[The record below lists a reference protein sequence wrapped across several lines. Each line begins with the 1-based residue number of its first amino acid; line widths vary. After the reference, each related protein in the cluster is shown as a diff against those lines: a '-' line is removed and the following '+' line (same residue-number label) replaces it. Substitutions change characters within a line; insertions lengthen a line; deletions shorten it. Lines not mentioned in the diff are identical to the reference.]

1 MSNGKSS
8 NQRGYSK
15 KDRIIAQIMVLL
27 LTVSMMPYQTLAAA
41 AAETKRV
48 KSVEEIQTEYEVENG
63 TSKDEIGLPS
73 SLSVVIETTQSA
85 DGKTKEEPSRTEE
98 EVREDILW
106 DGDYDGD
113 SAGTYELEARFK
125 DKKLAYED
133 MPVVHVTVRE
143 PEPEPEE
150 EAAEEAEAEEA
161 AQDNAKAAEA
171 AEEADEV
178 EEEADP
184 EDTEEAAEP
193 EDTEEAAEPEDTE
206 EAAEPED
213 TEEAAEP
220 EDTEESARTEDTEE
234 PAQTEDTEEAAQPE
248 DTEEAVEADSSETAE
263 TAETDQEAVE
273 EEQEAESADRPA
285 KAAGEGNE
293 GEQPAAEGEGQET
306 NAGQTRAAISPEELA
321 EQLYGDGGTARTFTV
336 TLKDDK
342 HNTSPNDVTR
352 AGNNIG
358 YNINV
363 SMQAAATY
371 KYDGQNSEV
380 MFSEWKNIRI
390 YLKLPE
396 NVRFTEIKTQGVAE
410 HFAQIDAENN
420 IWEIVLTRDHRD
432 ATNANSINLD
442 INARVEGNGEL
453 PDGTVLGEAE
463 VTFNADFD
471 VRINEDGTT
480 KQYSKTVSDTTDEI
494 VLSTPDEWTLTKSP
508 FDEPKN
514 YTIDK
519 STDPATVT
527 VHYLIKYGLDVNGV
541 PVDDDNVY
549 TRPGRVPYENDI
561 KLTDTPKLTLHNGT
575 TLSEISM
582 TVTPAGTGYVY
593 KDGSSADEGG
603 KPKAIPVQPGTE
615 TVLPYAVVG
624 SNTKEVAENAPAY
637 SEYNVDVVYPYDEF
651 LVWYHEN
658 ISKEN
663 AKAEAENEAKIQ
675 YQLLGQSDTKETRLD
690 DAETTVP
697 GYIPPGNIRIE
708 KYIVDYDSGLRN
720 LYTATKGFVTG
731 PATFEV
737 YQSDGTTPAELW
749 YKDASNNNKYTKLG
763 SNVLTVD
770 PSQAK
775 SEKNGNEGWI
785 DFYLDAG
792 TYVIKETGRP
802 AYTEA
807 QGSAEK
813 TITVN
818 EDGTVTASF
827 DNKEKLGEVKVKKID
842 DSNNHLPVPGAVF
855 GLYKDRQ
862 HTQPVKDAA
871 GNELTATTNNSG
883 EAAFKRLVPGTYY
896 LWEISAPEGYI
907 KSGEVKE
914 VTVTANNTSDEVV
927 QVMNHLNKEEIE
939 LLKEY
944 STVAKPNEYQ
954 PVTDDYPKF
963 ANAFVLQCSALK
975 EDGTWTDWKD
985 VSTHSI
991 DPNGSTKVEVAE
1003 YDKEKRKLR
1012 YRFMETIPSDYFDLD
1027 GNPGNGTNKAYSDAI
1042 IPADGTTLAPQNK
1055 IVMKNRKGGF
1065 IELTKKKVELNVVS
1079 GAYTEAAGGDKEFRL
1094 YRVAAETN
1102 AAEAVDTGTT
1112 DANGKLTFSGLVS
1125 ADASGRI
1132 YTYYVVEQN
1141 PDTGYTWITDS
1152 KIWISGTQTDALKV
1166 GSFTAQSGGTLTP
1179 VTYNVKQEIRL
1190 GVIKK
1195 DAFSDSTQLSDAK
1208 FEISDENGKK
1218 QTVTTKTSGAVYAK
1232 IDLGHAY
1239 TITEAEVPAGYYKDA
1254 QPQSINTSGWHVVME
1269 NGNFKIVKAD
1279 GTEVKEKDL
1288 EFTFKD
1294 TPYQK
1299 IRLQKKVRGE
1309 NETDAQAKA
1318 LSGITFSVYVK
1329 EDGSFVPVKDAK
1341 GNAVT
1346 IKADGTSAVS
1356 LPEGA
1361 YYLHE
1366 DTKAAGIAYPDDLPA
1381 LYAGKGEN
1389 SGGKFYFGPYEV
1401 KKPAQDTTID
1411 LDAVVNIYNKGD
1423 LFVTKKL
1430 FDKDNKELTGS
1441 VLNGFSMDVY
1451 KADESGN
1458 PVGNAIKRA
1467 VTGQGVTVDGQAIFK
1482 DLPVYDEN
1490 GNKIHYVVKE
1500 VYTGGQADIYYSDNM
1515 VSSKHPILISGETAD
1530 AGIIENHQYMSVDVV
1545 KKYYDAREYELTG
1558 LKYELEG
1565 AEIALYRNNGDG
1577 TYTYITTGVTDKNGQ
1592 VSFGKLKY
1600 SAAGFVAIE
1609 VSVPDK
1615 KEYEHMVP
1623 VKGDYLPTN
1632 PDGSCPDTLTQADID
1647 TLSKAALTSATN
1659 YTGEI
1664 DNVLPWTQIHV
1675 TKYDE
1680 VKQNKLDG
1688 ADFTLYRQVLPED
1701 QHGGE
1706 LSFDAANCTV
1716 VGQYTSGTWIHDN
1729 KAQTGEFQTDILE
1742 NADNIVYWLVET
1754 RAPSGYSIIDAENYV
1769 LFANEGTSYTNNSND
1784 GKSTKTGVLEK
1795 NKITYYDVKNHMEIG
1810 PGDTENRAYI
1820 EFTKWMQKEETAGKQ
1835 VLVRSDFKLMPNATF
1850 ELYAVNASDHNKVYL
1865 LDTITTGDENL
1876 VDGGRAT
1883 GYGVSRALDAW
1894 QIFDEIEKRFPDQ
1907 RAQIITYKSAA
1918 DSGYDVTYPY
1928 VVGDDGKPIE
1938 DAQGNRTR
1946 IKGTFVLNAV
1956 LVEISGSSKYEL
1968 DLHNHNLQITFI
1980 PSSLNLGNDKYA
1992 VADLVQSRAE
2002 FCDQAAGT
2010 ISSYTAND
2018 SGSVAIVDY
2027 LANNNSVVLRHFGYD
2042 PELAGYEL
2050 LHEDLEGLHND
2061 NPSLFISKEVS
2072 FSLER
2077 FNESTREW
2085 EYWSPT
2091 ANKKIS
2097 SAESFKTDGNGYSFE
2112 EGLEPGEYR
2121 AVMTAPA
2128 AGYENFYTNKDNK
2141 DFAFHFTV
2149 AVSDKTQVFTTYSP
2163 ARPDVTIEKKDING
2177 NTVATAA
2184 TFSLKSTDG
2193 KTYDETKNTNN
2204 GTAKFTA
2211 LPAEISFVLTETS
2224 APNGFTNEYFVNL
2237 FKKQNPEYAGL
2248 VDDTG
2253 YKLSYTVIPKESGKT
2268 SIDGNPINEKVIKNM
2283 DYKKGFTFT
2292 VPNVKNVNLKL
2303 IKSDLQKNPVKYLA
2317 GAKFAL
2323 YYHAFDAAAF
2333 DATSEEP
2340 YAVPDFSE
2348 GDAAWTRIDT
2358 LTTAGDDGSAAKSGL
2373 KPGIYY
2379 AVETEAPAHYELN
2392 TVGKRIVMTGGMDLK
2407 IEEPEESDNYTIN
2420 RAEAATG
2427 ELEFKDLPKVKMII
2441 DKEVDFG
2448 SVPPRDYSFSFTLKD
2463 AKGNPMPAETGK
2475 EKAAGTVKI
2484 DGTIEKT
2491 QAVFPDLTQGAT
2503 YYLEENPAEG
2513 YLIKEVKVNGKT
2525 CTPEDGKY
2533 TIVVPEADEDVSV
2546 TVTNTLLEGR
2556 VTILK
2561 YDGVTG
2567 EKLTGASFE
2576 VLKADGKTVVSKA
2589 KVIDNRNGSYTA
2601 IIPLE
2606 DEKGGTYFIHEVKAP
2621 EIEGKKYTIDEEN
2634 ASVKV
2639 EDLKPGQNR
2648 EFKFNGPGSPDNEY
2662 ALPNYEGIEVEIV
2675 KYGGLPESGKL
2686 TLLKDARFQ
2695 MYYKPTD
2702 GENWNTWHPAET
2714 TDESGKAKFMI
2725 LKGYDYAIAET
2736 NDVLGYV
2743 GLYGVYDGDTALT
2756 TATSS
2761 DGRTLYV
2768 LGNSFEN
2775 DKTYTF
2781 TGYNTP
2787 YLKLTVEKEDFSGTV
2802 QNPNVE
2808 FHVYEVPNG
2817 TSETLKE
2824 EEIAALK
2831 QAAEAANTFIE
2842 GKTQNS
2848 TYTNEQYIRPGKTY
2862 LAVEDHAID
2871 GEGPTYTT
2879 DDYSIIKDDA
2889 HVVYYKVFS
2898 IPEKNYENEYKVTFV
2913 NNKGS
2918 ASIGLTK
2925 SVDKDHVDSLT
2936 TKEAE
2941 LTYTLAPNTT
2951 NGYALDAFKLQD
2963 SGLTAEPSNATLA
2976 QEWYSITEVIVGQGT
2991 MDKYLKGAKP
3001 DKDYAIFAAVTFV
3014 GYDDVEYKETP
3025 VNVSEGNI
3033 SVKPT
3038 SADGKKIKSFYVE
3051 YNSPDLKTD
3060 TGYAL
3065 GQNFKAGNTVVK
3077 ATVFKQ
3083 EKPEDG
3089 VVTAVK
3095 KIINNA
3101 DVALKYTPSDS
3112 RGNKQEQKT
3121 LTDKDDA
3128 ETVVDAAKAPK
3139 IKFSKTGP
3147 DQDVP
3152 VELGSSITY
3161 RLTVKNVTGEP
3172 LDFTD
3177 PIIVDL
3183 LPQGMVVDQNTAF
3196 VKVTDKPGT
3205 IAGNPVVST
3214 GYAGDSQY
3222 VNIAFEG
3229 TVGDGKSITVELTAT
3244 VTNAVTNYG
3253 TVMRNFAFTTSKEVG
3268 VATSDNATG
3277 AVIRDDDGL
3286 WASELVSIAT
3296 ALDCSSDRAQALKT
3310 ALGEQGKYGYLADW
3324 HENNW
3329 VSDNQLVCVK
3339 AEYGPA
3345 DGGVYR
3351 TDKVSVIVNDE
3362 DDDQRR
3368 MHYQLNINN
3377 LSPSKRTNLVVMD
3390 ILPVVGDQRINNTE
3404 RGSSWPLYFDTMG
3417 TVKVNGQACTDYTVY
3432 YYSGDAS
3439 QLTAGDM
3446 ETLITKAKTECPD
3459 GWSTDQPEKAT
3470 AFIVAF
3476 NYDPTNVVD
3485 TSDSRTVVLE
3495 GNKSVQIEYTALT
3508 DYREAEDLNKIVF
3521 TNAANDFNF
3530 GFSTFSPPSTAD
3542 KAQANEPLGSNQV
3555 EVTIAPP
3562 LVKVGGDVWID
3573 ADDNGA
3579 QDDGDQSWYLN
3590 FAVVK
3595 QLVKDLETKID
3606 ISDQKH
3612 FEVTETRGG
3621 TITETGTGANYG
3633 IAHFEYDQLTAAKLK
3648 NNSTDYKNWNDGTS
3662 GKLVGK
3668 NPFTYF
3674 IEMIYRG
3681 STFAKTKNTVTPR
3694 GSYVPGNIP
3703 VEDQKDDNFEGT
3715 GSDYRTEQFFL
3726 HQTKDVFDMTKD
3738 IGFNLKRKLEL
3749 TKVSRV
3755 DGKPVQGAEF
3765 TIYGPFVHDTGK
3777 DQELTDSKKVG
3788 VLTTDAD
3795 GKAEK
3800 TGLQFFMEYVIVETK
3815 AVDGFGIEGAK
3826 AEGNIEKLD
3835 EGKWLLKVPGYN
3847 ASIPENEEYVEAVT
3861 VRDPK
3866 NIEVAVEKIW
3876 NDEEDAYS
3884 TRPLSIEVMLY
3895 TDEACTTEAKYA
3907 NGNTVE
3913 KKTLN
3918 KDNSWKTN
3926 WTDLPRYKVVKDS
3939 EGSETET
3946 EIVYYAKETLPGG
3959 KELKGYKVQIVRDKE
3974 TTSGKQSLTITN
3986 TPETKGIKVQKIW
3999 AGELPSLD
4007 ADNRIVSVT
4016 FQVQRS
4022 TTPSDESSWEKVVKK
4037 VNGVPTDVT
4046 IVAAH
4051 TETGAKSVT
4060 GLPKSDPNG
4069 NTYSYRAVEIMM
4081 TVKDKDG
4088 ATHDIAISNGEIGG
4102 YKVTEIH
4109 SAQEESSDESE
4120 EGESE
4125 PSEEEYD
4132 TSTITNT
4139 AVKGKLKP
4147 VKDWQDEGNRYGD
4160 RPSEIK
4166 IRIKAQGTS
4175 YFDYETIVV
4184 LNKDNNWGEDL
4195 DPIEV
4200 PVKDVYGNKITYV
4213 ITEILDEDKDKEA
4226 ELLKEYVPTFEI
4238 ETEGVEATVTG
4249 EGVTGS
4255 TEITDGKTTTDTY
4268 TNTHKP
4274 VRTSVTAK
4282 KIWNDQNNK
4291 SGERPETIEF
4301 TLFET
4306 YVDGE
4311 GNEKTEAVTEDDTG
4325 AAVEPKEV
4333 TEGEDG
4339 TWTVSWSNLAVYK
4352 KGLVGSV
4359 ITYTVKETKINGIDV
4374 KDYYGYEIDENG
4386 LEVTNTPVETGL
4398 DVTKEWDDDKAQIAA
4413 SVTAVT
4419 FRIESSLDGSTW
4431 SEVKQNEKPITLTL
4445 ERKPG
4450 EVFGQGSVDGLPAYD
4465 VNSKPY
4471 TYRAVEISIT
4481 VNGKTV
4487 EVKDGKVGGYEVTEK
4502 HTPGSDES
4510 EEKAVARDLSEIKN
4524 TLIRGSLAVEKE
4536 WTDNKNADNVRPDE
4550 ITITLK
4556 AEANGKKIEGIAE
4569 STVLNEAN
4577 KWADDKTWK
4586 SVPVY
4591 DAAGNAITYTFT
4603 EPTSGDYKAYVSVGD
4618 EAEKEGSAAAAQ
4630 AVDSKEAVKIR
4641 FRNELIMTNFSVEKH
4656 FEGDT
4661 FGISKAV
4668 SAVTVKLQRTT
4679 GAGWEDVKDPAE
4691 ARSYDLTPENK
4702 WKHTWEGLP
4711 KYDKDGNTYKYR
4723 AVEVSITTGKVV
4735 HKVTYGKDETSGTVT
4750 AYEYTS
4756 STDGSAAEGF
4766 TTVIKNKV
4774 IMGSLEVTKVWKV
4787 QNDKRRPGS
4796 IKITLKTTL
4805 KGEEISLKG
4814 VKYSTTLNKAN
4825 DWTDKTTWAQVPVCD
4840 AEGSKIT
4847 YVLTEPENARYNAS
4861 YRIVYKGS
4869 AVGNGD
4875 GRTLSTEVYAGGS
4888 VEAIF
4893 TNTLIPPP
4901 PNRTGDDT
4909 PLAALGALFAA
4920 GIAGLGVVLY
4930 RRRRK

>member
-1 MSNGKSS
+1 MRNRKSS
-8 NQRGYSK
+8 IRRGASTR
-15 KDRIIAQIMVLL
+15 DRIIARIMVLI
-27 LTVSMMPYQTLAAA
+27 LTVSMMPYQALAADTA
-41 AAETKRV
+41 KAKRV
-48 KSVEEIQTEYEVENG
+48 KSVEDIQTDYEVDNG
-63 TSKDEIGLPS
+63 TSQEEIGLPS
-73 SLSVVIETTQSA
+73 SLSVVIET
-85 DGKTKEEPSRTEE
+85 GEEPERSEE
-98 EVREDILW
+98 TVQEDILW
-106 DGDYDGD
+106 EGEYDGD
-113 SAGTYELEARFK
+113 SAGIYELEARF
-125 DKKLAYED
+125 DDEDLVYED
-133 MPVVHVTVRE
+133 MPVVSVTVRE
-143 PEPEPEE
+143 PEGEPEE
-150 EAAEEAEAEEA
+150 EENLTEETNRV
-161 AQDNAKAAEA
+161 QDED
-171 AEEADEV
+171 EADQSED
-178 EEEADP
+178 EDEADQ
-184 EDTEEAAEP
+184 TEKAEQTEITDQKDDKETEAVKDAEQNA
-193 EDTEEAAEPEDTE
+193 DLNDQKEE
-206 EAAEPED
+206 
-213 TEEAAEP
+213 
-220 EDTEESARTEDTEE
+220 TEE
-234 PAQTEDTEEAAQPE
+234 P
-248 DTEEAVEADSSETAE
+248 
-263 TAETDQEAVE
+263 
-273 EEQEAESADRPA
+273 SAK
-285 KAAGEGNE
+285 KAAGK
-293 GEQPAAEGEGQET
+293 GENGDAKETKAGET
-306 NAGQTRAAISPEELA
+306 KAAISPEELA
-321 EQLYGDGGTARTFTV
+321 EQLYGENGTARTFTV

-363 SMQAAATY
+363 SMQAAATH

-396 NVRFTEIKTQGVAE
+396 NVRFTEIKTQGVAD
-410 HFAQIDAENN
+410 HFTQIDAENN

-463 VTFNADFD
+463 VTFSADFD
-471 VRINEDGTT
+471 VRINEDWTT
-480 KQYSKTVSDTTDEI
+480 KTYSKTVTDTTDKI
-494 VLSTPDEWTLTKSP
+494 TLSTPDEWILTKSP
-508 FDEPKN
+508 FDPPKN

-519 STDPATVT
+519 SKDPATVT
-527 VHYLIKYGLDVNGV
+527 VHYLIKYGLNVNNV
-541 PVDDDNVY
+541 PADDENVY
-549 TRPGRVPYENDI
+549 TRPGRVPYEDDI
-561 KLTDTPKLTLHNGT
+561 KLTDTPTLTLHNGT

-603 KPKAIPVQPGTE
+603 KQKAIPVQSGTE

-637 SEYNVDVVYPYDEF
+637 SEYNVDVVYPYDDF
-651 LVWYHEN
+651 MVWYYEN
-658 ISKEN
+658 VSKDD
-663 AKAEAENEAKIQ
+663 AKSTAENEAKIK
-675 YQLLGQSDTKETRLD
+675 YQLLGQNTVKETQEG
-690 DAETTVP
+690 AETTVP
-697 GYIPPGNIRIE
+697 GYIPPGNIKIE

-720 LYTATKGFVTG
+720 LYTASKGFVTG

-737 YQSDGTTPAELW
+737 YESDGTTPADLW
-749 YKDASNNNKYTKLG
+749 YKDAADNNKYKKINGNT
-763 SNVLTVD
+763 LTVD

-807 QGSAEK
+807 QGGDVK

-818 EDGTVTASF
+818 EDETVTAAF
-827 DNKEKLGEVKVKKID
+827 DNKEKLGEVKVHKTD
-842 DSNNHLPVPGAVF
+842 DSNNTLPVPGSVF
-855 GLYKDRQ
+855 GLFRDRQ

-871 GNELTATTNNSG
+871 GNALTATTNNSG
-883 EAAFKRLVPGTYY
+883 DASFKRLVPGTYY
-896 LWEISAPEGYI
+896 LWEISAPQGYI
-907 KSGEVKE
+907 KSEEVKE
-914 VTVTANNTSDEVV
+914 VTVTANNTSDAAV
-927 QVMNHLNKEEIE
+927 QVTNHLNAKEIS
-939 LLKEY
+939 LLKQY
-944 STVAKPNEYQ
+944 STVADPNNFKD
-954 PVTDDYPKF
+954 VTDDYRKF
-963 ANAFVLQCSALK
+963 ANSFVLQRCSALD
-975 EDGTWTDWKD
+975 EAGTRWTEWED

-991 DPNGSTKVEVAE
+991 DNKGGTTVKVAE
-1003 YDKEKRKLR
+1003 YDSQNRKIK

-1027 GNPGNGTNKAYSDAI
+1027 GNPGNGSNKAYSDEI
-1042 IPADGTTLAPQNK
+1042 IPADGTILDPQNK
-1055 IVMKNRKGGF
+1055 IVMKNRRGGF
-1065 IELTKKKVELNVVS
+1065 IELTKKKAELNVVS

-1094 YRVAAETN
+1094 YRVAAGTN
-1102 AAEAVDTGTT
+1102 IAEAVDTGTT

-1125 ADASGRI
+1125 ADARGRI

-1152 KIWISGTQTDALKV
+1152 KIRISGTQTDALSV

-1195 DAFSDSTQLSDAK
+1195 DMFSDSTELTGAK
-1208 FEISDENGKK
+1208 FEISDESGKK
-1218 QTVTTKTSGAVYAK
+1218 QTVTTKNSGAVYAK
-1232 IDLGHAY
+1232 IDLGHVYA
-1239 TITEAEVPAGYYKDA
+1239 ITETEVPAGYYKDA
-1254 QPQSINTSGWHVVME
+1254 QPQSIDTRGWHVEME
-1269 NGNFKIVKAD
+1269 NGNYKIVKSD
-1279 GTEVKEKDL
+1279 GTEVTEEDL
-1288 EFTFKD
+1288 VCTFAD

-1309 NETDAQAKA
+1309 NETDAQAKK
-1318 LSGITFSVYVK
+1318 LSGVTFSVYVK
-1329 EDGSFVPVKDAK
+1329 ENNVFVPVKDAN
-1341 GNAVT
+1341 GNTVT

-1356 LPEGA
+1356 LPEGE

-1366 DTKAAGIAYPDDLPA
+1366 DTKAEGVAYPDDLPD
-1381 LYAGKGEN
+1381 LYTGKGEY
-1389 SGGKFYFGPYEV
+1389 SGGKFYFGSYEV
-1401 KKPAQDTTID
+1401 KKPAQSQDTMID
-1411 LDAVVNIYNKGD
+1411 LDAIVNIYNKGD
-1423 LFVTKKL
+1423 LIVAKKL
-1430 FDKDNKELTGS
+1430 FDKDNNELTGS
-1441 VLNGFSMDVY
+1441 ALNGFSMDVY

-1490 GNKIHYVVKE
+1490 GNKIRYVVKE
-1500 VYTGGQADIYYSDNM
+1500 VYTGGQADIYYSVNM
-1515 VSSKHPILISGETAD
+1515 VSSEHPVLISGGTAD
-1530 AGIIENHQYMSVDVV
+1530 AGYIENHQYMSVNVV
-1545 KKYYDAREYELTG
+1545 KKYYNTREYELTG

-1565 AEIALYRNNGDG
+1565 AEIALYKNNGDG
-1577 TYTYITTGVTDKNGQ
+1577 TYTYLTSGVTDKNGQ
-1592 VSFGKLKY
+1592 VSFGKLKF
-1600 SAAGFVAIE
+1600 SADGFVAIE
-1609 VSVPDK
+1609 VSIPDR
-1615 KEYEHMVP
+1615 KEYKYMVP
-1623 VKGDYLPTN
+1623 VEGDYLQKI
-1632 PDGSCPDTLTQADID
+1632 DGSCPPTLTQAQVD
-1647 TLSKAALTSATN
+1647 TLSKAALTSATDPK

-1664 DNVLPWTQIHV
+1664 DNEIPWTQIHV

-1680 VKQNKLDG
+1680 GKQTKLDG
-1688 ADFTLYRQVLPED
+1688 ADFTLYKQVLPKGTD
-1701 QHGGE
+1701 GGE
-1706 LSFDAANCTV
+1706 LAFDAANCTV
-1716 VGQYTSGTWIHDN
+1716 VGQYTSGTWIHNDV
-1729 KAQTGEFQTDILE
+1729 AQTGEFQTDILE
-1742 NADNIVYWLVET
+1742 NADNVVYWLVEDK
-1754 RAPSGYSIIDAENYV
+1754 APAGYTIKDSENYV
-1769 LFANEGTSYTNNSND
+1769 LFPNEGTNYTNNSN
-1784 GKSTKTGVLEK
+1784 GGRSTKVYPGGLKK
-1795 NKITYYDVKNHMEIG
+1795 NTINYYDVENEKEIG
-1810 PGDTENRAYI
+1810 PLELDNRAYI
-1820 EFTKWMQKEETAGKQ
+1820 EFTKWMQEEETAGKQ
-1835 VLVRSDFKLMPNATF
+1835 DLARSDFKLMPNATF

-1876 VDGGRAT
+1876 VDGGPAT

-1894 QIFDEIEKRFPDQ
+1894 QIFDEIERRFPDQ
-1907 RAQIITYKSAA
+1907 REHIITFKSAT
-1918 DSGYDVTYPY
+1918 DSGYDVDYPY
-1928 VVGDDGKPIE
+1928 VVGPDGKPIE
-1938 DAQGNRTR
+1938 DAQGNRTK

-1968 DLHNHNLQITFI
+1968 DLHDHNLQITFI
-1980 PSSLNLGNDKYA
+1980 PSSLSLGNDKYA
-1992 VADLVQSRAE
+1992 VADLEHSSAG
-2002 FCDQAAGT
+2002 FCDQAEG
-2010 ISSYTAND
+2010 IRDDYTANA
-2018 SGSVAIVDY
+2018 SASVAIVDY
-2027 LANNNSVVLRHFGYD
+2027 LAKNNSVVLRHFGYD
-2042 PELAGYEL
+2042 PGLAGYEL
-2050 LHEDLEGLHND
+2050 LHEDLEELHSD

-2077 FNESTREW
+2077 YNESTGKW

-2091 ANKKIS
+2091 TNKKIS
-2097 SAESFKTDGNGYSFE
+2097 STESFKTDGNGYGFA

-2121 AVMTAPA
+2121 AVMTTPA
-2128 AGYENFYTNKDNK
+2128 AGYENFYPNIG
-2141 DFAFHFTV
+2141 FAFHFTV
-2149 AVSDKTQVFTTYSP
+2149 VVSDKTQVFTTYSP
-2163 ARPDVTIEKKDING
+2163 ARPDVTIEKKDTNG
-2177 NTVATAA
+2177 NTVAAAA
-2184 TFSLKSTDG
+2184 TFSLKSKSGT
-2193 KTYDETKNTNN
+2193 TYNQSATTSG
-2204 GTAKFTA
+2204 GTARFTV
-2211 LPAEISFVLTETS
+2211 LPADTTFVLAETS

-2237 FKKQNPEYAGL
+2237 FKEQNPDYAAL
-2248 VDDTG
+2248 VDGSG
-2253 YKLSYTVIPKESGKT
+2253 YPLSYVTTSKPSGQS
-2268 SIDGNPINEKVIKNM
+2268 SIDGSKLHEKVIEDK
-2283 DYKKGFTFT
+2283 DYKKGFSFSI
-2292 VPNVKNVNLKL
+2292 PNVRNVNLKL
-2303 IKSDLQKNPVKYLA
+2303 IKSDLQKDPVKYLA
-2317 GAKFAL
+2317 GAEFAL
-2323 YYHAFDAAAF
+2323 YYHAFDKTSGEYVVPAF
-2333 DATSEEP
+2333 DNTW
-2340 YAVPDFSE
+2340 FKI
-2348 GDAAWTRIDT
+2348 GT
-2358 LTTAGDDGSAAKSGL
+2358 LTTAGDDGSVTKSGL
-2373 KPGIYY
+2373 KPGVYY
-2379 AVETEAPAHYELN
+2379 AVETKAPDHYELN
-2392 TVGKRIVMTGGMDLK
+2392 TVGKTIVMTGGLK
-2407 IEEPEESDNYTIN
+2407 LDIDESDQYTVN
-2420 RAEAATG
+2420 TGEAATG

-2448 SVPPRDYSFSFTLKD
+2448 SVSARDYSFSFTLKD
-2463 AKGNPMPAETGK
+2463 ANGGEMPTETGK
-2475 EKAAGTVKI
+2475 DKAAGTVKS
-2484 DGTIEKT
+2484 DGSIEKT

-2503 YYLEENPAEG
+2503 YKLEENSAEG
-2513 YLIKEVKVNGKT
+2513 YLIKEVKVGGKT

-2533 TIVVPEADEDVSV
+2533 TIVVPEADADVSV
-2546 TVTNTLLEGR
+2546 TVTNTLLEGH

-2589 KVIDNRNGSYTA
+2589 EVIDNGDGSYTA
-2601 IIPLE
+2601 VIPLE
-2606 DEKGGTYFIHEVKAP
+2606 GEKGETYYIHEVKAP

-2634 ASVKV
+2634 ASIKV
-2639 EDLKPGQNR
+2639 EDLKPGQDR
-2648 EFKFNGPGSPDNEY
+2648 KYKFNGPGSSDNEY

-2675 KYGGLPESGKL
+2675 KYGGLPEASELVKL
-2686 TLLKDARFQ
+2686 KGARFQ
-2695 MYYKPTD
+2695 MYYKTSD

-2714 TDESGKAKFMI
+2714 TDEQGKAKFMI

-2736 NDVLGYV
+2736 NDVAHYV
-2743 GLYGVYDGDTALT
+2743 GLYGVYDGNSALT

-2768 LGNSFEN
+2768 LGHSFEN
-2775 DKTYTF
+2775 DKTYTY
-2781 TGYNTP
+2781 TGYNIP
-2787 YLKLTVEKEDFSGTV
+2787 FLKLIVEKEDFSGTV

-2817 TSETLKE
+2817 TSETLTE
-2824 EEIAALK
+2824 AEIDRLK
-2831 QAAEAANTFIE
+2831 QAATAANTFID

-2871 GEGPTYTT
+2871 GEGPSYTT
-2879 DDYSIIKDDA
+2879 DDYSIIKDDS

-2898 IPEKNYENEYKVTFV
+2898 IPEKNYEKEYKVTFV

-2918 ASIGLTK
+2918 VTRGLTK
-2925 SVDKDHVDSLT
+2925 SVDKGSVDSLT
-2936 TKEAE
+2936 IKEAE

-2951 NGYALDAFKLQD
+2951 NGYALDAFKLND

-2976 QEWYSITEVIVGQGT
+2976 QEWYNITEVIVGQGR
-2991 MDKYLKGAKP
+2991 MDKYLKGADP
-3001 DKDYAIFAAVTFV
+3001 AKDYDIFATVTFV
-3014 GYDDVEYKETP
+3014 GFDGTEYEETP

-3033 SVKPT
+3033 SVKPV
-3038 SADGKKIKSFYVE
+3038 SAGDKKIKSFYVE
-3051 YNSPDLKTD
+3051 YSSPDLKTD

-3083 EKPEDG
+3083 VKPEDG

-3101 DVALKYTPSDS
+3101 DVALTYTPSDS

-3121 LTDKDDA
+3121 LTAEDDA
-3128 ETVVDAAKAPK
+3128 ETIVDAAKAPK

-3183 LPQGMVVDQNTAF
+3183 LPQGMVVNQDTKF
-3196 VKVTDKPGT
+3196 VKVVDRPGT
-3205 IAGNPVVST
+3205 IADNPAVST

-3222 VNIAFEG
+3222 VNIVFDG
-3229 TVGDGKSITVELTAT
+3229 TVGDGESITVELTAT

-3296 ALDCSSDRAQALKT
+3296 ALDCSSSRAQALKT

-3351 TDKVSVIVNDE
+3351 TDKVSVVVNDE
-3362 DDDQRR
+3362 DNADQRR
-3368 MHYQLNINN
+3368 MHYQLSINN

-3390 ILPVVGDQRINNTE
+3390 ILPVVGDQRINNTD
-3404 RGSSWPLYFDTMG
+3404 RGSEWQLYFDEMG
-3417 TVKVNGQACTDYTVY
+3417 PVTVNGQACPDYAVY

-3439 QLTAGDM
+3439 ELKADDIV
-3446 ETLITKAKTECPD
+3446 TLITKAKTDCPD
-3459 GWSTDQPEKAT
+3459 GWSTDKPAKAT

-3542 KAQANEPLGSNQV
+3542 RAQANEPLGSNQV

-3612 FEVTETRGG
+3612 FEVTETRDG

-3633 IAHFEYDQLTAAKLK
+3633 IAHFEYEKLTAAKLK
-3648 NNSTDYKNWNDGTS
+3648 NNSTDYVNWNDGTS

-3777 DQELTDSKKVG
+3777 DQELTDDNKAG
-3788 VLTTDAD
+3788 VLTTDAE
-3795 GKAEK
+3795 GEAEK
-3800 TGLQFFMEYVIVETK
+3800 AGLQFFMEYVIVETK
-3815 AVDGFGIEGAK
+3815 AVEGFGIEGAK
-3826 AEGNIEKLD
+3826 AEGNIQKLD

-3847 ASIPENEEYVEAVT
+3847 ASIPENEEYVETVT

-3913 KKTLN
+3913 KKTLD
-3918 KDNSWKTN
+3918 KDNSWKAK
-3926 WTDLPRYKVVKDS
+3926 WTDLPRYKVEKDS
-3939 EGSETET
+3939 EGNETET
-3946 EIVYYAKETLPGG
+3946 EILYYAKETLPEG
-3959 KELKGYKVQIVRDKE
+3959 KELKGYKVKIVRDKE

-3986 TPETKGIKVQKIW
+3986 TPETKGIKVQKVW
-3999 AGELPSLD
+3999 AGELPSID
-4007 ADNRIVSVT
+4007 ADERIVSVT

-4022 TTPSDESSWEKVVKK
+4022 VDPSDESSWENVVKK
-4037 VNGVPTDVT
+4037 VKGVETDVT
-4046 IVAAH
+4046 IMVSRED
-4051 TETGAKSVT
+4051 TEAKSLT
-4060 GLPKSDPNG
+4060 GLPKNDPDG
-4069 NTYSYRAVEIMM
+4069 NAYSYRAVEVMM

-4088 ATHDIAISNGEIGG
+4088 VTHDIAISDGTIGG

-4109 SAQEESSDESE
+4109 SAQEDGSDESQ
-4120 EGESE
+4120 EGEDE
-4125 PSEEEYD
+4125 PSEDEEFD

-4160 RPSEIK
+4160 RPLEIK
-4166 IRIKAQGTS
+4166 VRIKAEGTE
-4175 YFDYETIVV
+4175 YFDYETVVV
-4184 LNKDNNWGEDL
+4184 LNEDNNWGEDL

-4200 PVKDVYGNKITYV
+4200 PVMDVYGNMITYV

-4226 ELLKEYVPTFEI
+4226 ELLKKYVPTFEI
-4238 ETEGVEATVTG
+4238 ETEGVEAKVAG

-4291 SGERPETIEF
+4291 SGERPKTIEF

-4339 TWTVSWSNLAVYK
+4339 TWTVSWSDLAVYK
-4352 KGLVGSV
+4352 RGLVGSV

-4398 DVTKEWDDDKAQIAA
+4398 DVTKEWDDDEAEIAA

-4450 EVFGQGSVDGLPAYD
+4450 EVFGKGSVEGLPAYD

-4481 VNGKTV
+4481 VDGKTV

-4536 WTDNKNADNVRPDE
+4536 WTDNNNADRVRPGE

-4556 AEANGKKIEGIAE
+4556 AEAAGKQIGGIAD
-4569 STVLNEAN
+4569 STVLNEKN

-4603 EPTSGDYKAYVSVGD
+4603 EPTSGDYKAYVSIGD
-4618 EAEKEGSAAAAQ
+4618 EAEMEGSAAAVQ
-4630 AVDSKEAVKIR
+4630 IGDSKDAVKIK
-4641 FRNELIMTNFSVEKH
+4641 FRNELFMTNFSVEKR

-4661 FGISKAV
+4661 FGISGAV
-4668 SAVTVKLQRTT
+4668 KAVTVKLQRST
-4679 GAGWEDVKDPAE
+4679 GDNWEDVKNPAE
-4691 ARSYDLTPENK
+4691 AGSYDLTPENN

-4711 KYDKDGNTYKYR
+4711 KYDKDGNVYKYR
-4723 AVEVSITTGKVV
+4723 AVEVSITTGNVV

-4756 STDGSAAEGF
+4756 STEDN
-4766 TTVIKNKV
+4766 TTVINNKV
-4774 IMGSLEVTKVWKV
+4774 VMGSLEVTKVWKV

-4796 IKITLKTTL
+4796 IKITLTTTL

-4814 VKYSTTLNKAN
+4814 VKYEAALNKAN

-4840 AEGSKIT
+4840 AEGNKIT

-4861 YRIVYKGS
+4861 YRIVYRGS
-4869 AVGNGD
+4869 AVDEGS
-4875 GRTLSTEVYAGGS
+4875 GRMVSTEIYAGDS

-4901 PNRTGDDT
+4901 PNRTGDDA
-4909 PLAALGALFAA
+4909 PLAVLGAVLAA

-4930 RRRRK
+4930 RRRRR